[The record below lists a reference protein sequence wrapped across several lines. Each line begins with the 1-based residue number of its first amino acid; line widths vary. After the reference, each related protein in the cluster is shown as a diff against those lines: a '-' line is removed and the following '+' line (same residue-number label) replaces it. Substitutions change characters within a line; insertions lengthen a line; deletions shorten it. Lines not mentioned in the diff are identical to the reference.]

1 MHGSRDYHAKW
12 SKSERE
18 RQILCCHSCVESKCD
33 KMNFNEAERDP
44 QMVEKGLGDAK
55 EKRGWEKDGVSFGD

>member
-1 MHGSRDYHAKW
+1 M
-12 SKSERE
+12 
-18 RQILCCHSCVESKCD
+18 ESKCD

-55 EKRGWEKDGVSFGD
+55 EKRGWEKDGVGGWG